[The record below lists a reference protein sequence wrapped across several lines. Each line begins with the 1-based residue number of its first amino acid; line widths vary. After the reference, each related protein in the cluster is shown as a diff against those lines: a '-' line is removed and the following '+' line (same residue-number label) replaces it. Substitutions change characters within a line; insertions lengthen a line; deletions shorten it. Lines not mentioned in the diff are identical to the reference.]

1 MPKVNALSEFIIQA
15 IACDDWLFEKQFFL
29 KS

>member
-15 IACDDWLFEKQFFL
+15 VACDDWLFEKQL
-29 KS
+29 KKRI